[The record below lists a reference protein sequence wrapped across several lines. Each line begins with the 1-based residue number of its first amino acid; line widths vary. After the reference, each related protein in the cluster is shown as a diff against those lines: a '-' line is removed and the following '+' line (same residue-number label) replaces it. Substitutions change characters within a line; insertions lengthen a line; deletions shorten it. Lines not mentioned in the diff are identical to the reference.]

1 MRRHLTGFSLI
12 AAVIFSITAFAQTGK
27 AAATPGSGA
36 APASSAA
43 VAPPTKVGIINIQ
56 QAILSSNEGRRDFEA
71 LSKKYE
77 PKQAELTRANAEIE
91 ELKKQLTN
99 QGDKMADDARA
110 KLVKQIDTKQR
121 DLQHSAESAQADF
134 QSEQNDLANKIGS
147 KIMQVLDKYAKDNAY
162 AVILDVSNQQ
172 SPVLWADIRSVDV
185 TDPIVAAYNTQSGVP
200 AQPTATSARPAPP
213 AGSTAPRPKPAA
225 PATAPPTTPKQ

>member
-1 MRRHLTGFSLI
+1 MRRNLTGFSLI
-12 AAVIFSITAFAQTGK
+12 AAVILSVTAFAQTGK

-36 APASSAA
+36 PASSAA
-43 VAPPTKVGIINIQ
+43 VAPPNKVGIINIQ

-77 PKQAELTRANAEIE
+77 PKQAELTRANAEIDA
-91 ELKKQLTN
+91 LKKQLSTQEN
-99 QGDKMADDARA
+99 TLNEEARA

-121 DLQHSAESAQADF
+121 DLQHAAESAQADF

-200 AQPTATSARPAPP
+200 AQPTAAVRPPAP
-213 AGSTAPRPKPAA
+213 AGTAPPRPKPAA
-225 PATAPPTTPKQ
+225 PATTPPTTPKQ

>member
-1 MRRHLTGFSLI
+1 MRRNLTGFSLI
-12 AAVIFSITAFAQTGK
+12 AAVILSVTAFAQTGK
-27 AAATPGSGA
+27 AAATPGAA
-36 APASSAA
+36 APATSAA

-56 QAILSSNEGRRDFEA
+56 QAILASNEGRRDFEA

-99 QGDKMADDARA
+99 QGEKMAEDARA

-147 KIMQVLDKYAKDNAY
+147 KMMQVLDKYAKDNAY

-185 TDPIVAAYNTQSGVP
+185 TDPIVAAYNAQSGVP
-200 AQPTATSARPAPP
+200 AQPTATARPSAPAATP
-213 AGSTAPRPKPAA
+213 ARPKPAT
-225 PATAPPTTPKQ
+225 PAATPPTTPKQ